1 MENVSEKMTKEELLD
16 LFSKYDL
23 VELTAMNTVLNY
35 AKNVDT
41 VEAQTVIRKVFD
53 DADDEVS
60 EDYGF
65 FMRHYTPSMSMINK
79 KSDFL
84 TKKEAKY
91 LLELVDSANKYLE
104 SVELYEPDVY
114 VESDLLELDKVR
126 DSLNSIATKNVI
138 KLNLIKKK

>member
-1 MENVSEKMTKEELLD
+1 MENASEKMTKEELLD

-35 AKNVDT
+35 AN
-41 VEAQTVIRKVFD
+41 
-53 DADDEVS
+53 
-60 EDYGF
+60 
-65 FMRHYTPSMSMINK
+65 
-79 KSDFL
+79 
-84 TKKEAKY
+84 
-91 LLELVDSANKYLE
+91 LE